1 MARVADIKDRSCSEG
16 PRILPGGDAVGSSEV
31 RSHLRVL
38 DLGYAEFRETWDLQK
53 DLQAKRIGN
62 EIEDTLIL
70 VEHEPVYTLGKNADA
85 DHILQN
91 YPPGVKIFRIER
103 GGDVTY
109 HGPGQLV
116 GYPILDLRNYRLS
129 IGWYMRTLE
138 ELIIRTV
145 AEFGIQADRK
155 DGLTGVWVDD
165 EKIAAFG
172 VRVSRWVTMHG
183 FALNVC
189 TDLSYYRGIIPCGI
203 FQYGVTSMQQVLGCP
218 VALEKVKE
226 VLIRHF
232 TILFNRKQIGG
243 EL

>member
-1 MARVADIKDRSCSEG
+1 MAHVSDIGIPSPSENYRG
-16 PRILPGGDAVGSSEV
+16 MPGLHAVGEPEV
-31 RSHLRVL
+31 RSCFRIM
-38 DLGYAEFRETWDLQK
+38 DLGHAEFQKTWDLQK
-53 DLQAKRIGN
+53 ELQAKRIRN
-62 EIEDTLIL
+62 EIDDTLIL

-91 YPPGVKIFRIER
+91 HPPGIKIFRIER

-116 GYPILDLRNYRLS
+116 GYPILDLRNYGRS

-145 AEFGIQADRK
+145 AEFGIKAGRK
-155 DGLTGVWVDD
+155 EGLTGVWVDD

-183 FALNVC
+183 FALNVH
-189 TDLSYYRGIIPCGI
+189 TDPSYYRGIIPCGI
-203 FQYGVTSMQQVLGCP
+203 FQYGVTSMREVLDRP
-218 VALEKVKE
+218 VSPEKVKE
-226 VLIRHF
+226 ILIRHF
-232 TILFNRKQIGG
+232 TMLFDRKQFGG
-243 EL
+243 E